1 MTKVQLD
8 DRWGRP
14 SGLWSE
20 NGELILEG
28 IDMEKTKAMIK
39 ENILKMNAGPQPWTI
54 ARRKWVEEQKNKR
67 RR

>member
-1 MTKVQLD
+1 MKVQLD

-28 IDMEKTKAMIK
+28 VDMEKTKAMIK
-39 ENILKMNAGPQPWTI
+39 ENILKMNAGPQPQTI
-54 ARRKWVEEQKNKR
+54 ARRKWVEEQRNKR

>member
-1 MTKVQLD
+1 MKVQLD

-28 IDMEKTKAMIK
+28 VDMEKTKAMIK
-39 ENILKMNAGPQPWTI
+39 ENIRKMNAGPQPQTI

>member
-1 MTKVQLD
+1 MKVQLD

-28 IDMEKTKAMIK
+28 VSKFSIDVVTNNYLKFISTVIK
-39 ENILKMNAGPQPWTI
+39 KKGNLNEPL
-54 ARRKWVEEQKNKR
+54 
-67 RR
+67 

>member
-1 MTKVQLD
+1 MKSIETQLDIQATIIDKLRQENDVKVQLD

-28 IDMEKTKAMIK
+28 VDMEKTKAMIK
-39 ENILKMNAGPQPWTI
+39 KTYLK
-54 ARRKWVEEQKNKR
+54 
-67 RR
+67 

>member
-1 MTKVQLD
+1 MKVQLD

-20 NGELILEG
+20 NGELTLEG
-28 IDMEKTKAMIK
+28 VDMEKTKAMIK
-39 ENILKMNAGPQPWTI
+39 ENILKMNAGPQPQTI